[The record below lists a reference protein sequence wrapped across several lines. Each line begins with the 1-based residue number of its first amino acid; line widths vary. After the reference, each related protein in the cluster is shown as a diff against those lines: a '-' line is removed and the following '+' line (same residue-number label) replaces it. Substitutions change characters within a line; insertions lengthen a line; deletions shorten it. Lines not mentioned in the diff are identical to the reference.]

1 MKQIATFALG
11 AFLMASLSAVGKD
24 SSTPAPFQK
33 TLSGVP
39 AAEMPAKAA
48 DLVKQTKAREWGTR
62 TVDVVKS
69 ALAINPAAAP
79 AVVAAIAKAVPEMA
93 SIAAGT
99 AATEQPKQAA
109 AITKAA
115 VAAAPSKAGKVVTA
129 VCRAVPSEYRTVA
142 LAASEA
148 APTAAKEILN
158 AVGTAI
164 PSLRSGI
171 DKTLASHQ
179 GTIPPVGPSLDQALT
194 TTVAS
199 TDKAAGPLPKG
210 PTQGAPFLPLS
221 GTPTLL
227 TPTTSGNVPPG
238 GRDYASP

>member
-11 AFLMASLSAVGKD
+11 AFLMVSLSASGND
-24 SSTPAPFQK
+24 SSKAASFQK
-33 TLSGVP
+33 NLAGVP
-39 AAEMPAKAA
+39 AAEMPAGAA

-79 AVVAAIAKAVPEMA
+79 AVVGAIAKAVPEMA

-129 VCRAVPSEYRTVA
+129 VCRAVPAEYRAVA

-148 APTAAKEILN
+148 APTAAKDILN
-158 AVGTAI
+158 GVGVAI

-171 DKTLASHQ
+171 DKIVASYQ
-179 GTIPPVGPSLDQALT
+179 GTLPPVSASLDQALT
-194 TTVAS
+194 TTVAAN
-199 TDKAAGPLPKG
+199 DKAAGPLPKG

-221 GTPTLL
+221 GTPVSL
-227 TPTTSGNVPPG
+227 TPATSVALPPG

>member
-1 MKQIATFALG
+1 MKHIAIFALG
-11 AFLMASLSAVGKD
+11 AFLMASLTSNAKE
-24 SSTPAPFQK
+24 APYQK
-33 TLSGVP
+33 MLAGVP

-48 DLVKQTKAREWGTR
+48 GLVKQTKAREWGTR

-99 AATEQPKQAA
+99 AAGEQPKQAA

-129 VCRAVPSEYRTVA
+129 VCRAVPSEYRSVA

-148 APTAAKEILN
+148 APTASKEILN

-164 PSLRSGI
+164 PEMRMSI
-171 DKTLASHQ
+171 DKSLANYQ
-179 GTIPPVGPSLDQALT
+179 GTIPQ
-194 TTVAS
+194 VAAVLPTS
-199 TDKAAGPLPKG
+199 TETAAGPLPKG
-210 PTQGAPFLPLS
+210 PTQGAPYTPLS
-221 GTPTLL
+221 GTPTSL
-227 TPTTSGNVPPG
+227 TPATSGAIPPG
-238 GRDYASP
+238 GRDYAEP